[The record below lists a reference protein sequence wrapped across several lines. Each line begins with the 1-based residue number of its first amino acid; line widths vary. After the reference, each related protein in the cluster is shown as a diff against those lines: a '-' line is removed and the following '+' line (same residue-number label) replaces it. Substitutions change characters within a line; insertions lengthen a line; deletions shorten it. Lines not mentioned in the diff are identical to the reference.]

1 MKLCLLHFPPV
12 TLTTVKPMPTNTSIQ
27 SYADAQ
33 AFLFS
38 RFNLERTMVEP
49 SPDTFKLERM
59 RQLAGLL
66 GNPQS
71 QIPTIHIAGTK
82 GKGSVSSM
90 LSQILTEAGYT
101 TGLFTSPHLEHLG
114 QRFCINGVAS
124 SEQEIV
130 DILKQIVPAVEEM
143 DRRDI
148 ENPDIDLKPTFF
160 EITTAFAFLY
170 FLKHHVDIAVIEVG
184 LGGRLDSTN
193 ICEPILT
200 AITNIGLDHTEIL
213 GDTLEL
219 IAGEKAGIIKA
230 NIPVVNGC
238 DLPGPRE
245 VIERVAANHTA
256 PLLNVAN
263 EITYEEATSSS
274 MYPQLSSVRIH
285 DQLQWSDLTIGLP
298 GIHQINNA
306 AVCLGLVHELIKQD
320 YALSPIAVRAGLSK
334 VKCHGRLELF
344 KGQPNILLDVAHNP
358 NSTHAL
364 VEFLNSHFAN
374 KKLHLI
380 LSCSRDKQYDEI
392 GEILAPHFHSL
403 TLTKYQNNPRSVEPQ
418 TLFDAI
424 VSSCNNL
431 ATRTQIIVS
440 PLEALQQVRQQ
451 AAPDDLIVVTGSFY
465 LIAEL
470 RPLVLVDLKKNSS

>member
-143 DRRDI
+143 DRRDV

-160 EITTAFAFLY
+160 
-170 FLKHHVDIAVIEVG
+170 
-184 LGGRLDSTN
+184 
-193 ICEPILT
+193 
-200 AITNIGLDHTEIL
+200 
-213 GDTLEL
+213 
-219 IAGEKAGIIKA
+219 
-230 NIPVVNGC
+230 
-238 DLPGPRE
+238 
-245 VIERVAANHTA
+245 
-256 PLLNVAN
+256 
-263 EITYEEATSSS
+263 
-274 MYPQLSSVRIH
+274 
-285 DQLQWSDLTIGLP
+285 
-298 GIHQINNA
+298 
-306 AVCLGLVHELIKQD
+306 
-320 YALSPIAVRAGLSK
+320 
-334 VKCHGRLELF
+334 
-344 KGQPNILLDVAHNP
+344 
-358 NSTHAL
+358 
-364 VEFLNSHFAN
+364 
-374 KKLHLI
+374 
-380 LSCSRDKQYDEI
+380 
-392 GEILAPHFHSL
+392 
-403 TLTKYQNNPRSVEPQ
+403 
-418 TLFDAI
+418 
-424 VSSCNNL
+424 
-431 ATRTQIIVS
+431 
-440 PLEALQQVRQQ
+440 
-451 AAPDDLIVVTGSFY
+451 
-465 LIAEL
+465 
-470 RPLVLVDLKKNSS
+470 